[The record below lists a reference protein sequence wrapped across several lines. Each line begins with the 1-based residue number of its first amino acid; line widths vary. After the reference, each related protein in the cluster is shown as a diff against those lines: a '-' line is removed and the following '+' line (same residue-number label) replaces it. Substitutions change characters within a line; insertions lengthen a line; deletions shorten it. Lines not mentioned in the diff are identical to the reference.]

1 MLHAKDM
8 GAAPK
13 RLMMDVGKGV
23 VDWKS
28 IFSHSE
34 QAGLRHVFVE
44 HDDPKEPL
52 ESIRNSY
59 RYLRALRFS
68 KG

>member
-1 MLHAKDM
+1 
-8 GAAPK
+8 
-13 RLMMDVGKGV
+13 MDVGKGK
-23 VDWKS
+23 VDWEA